1 MIKIR
6 EDDSEVIVRLVLSV
20 RWGLYLFLILPKLI
34 ISVSLLLLGSMWLT
48 ATEDFAD
55 LILNAVALEFIILVD
70 EVIFDAM
77 FPVAL
82 KKHLEGVKLWVHL
95 DFDKQREVLKGL
107 MR

>member
-48 ATEDFAD
+48 ATDDYAD
-55 LILNAVALEFIILVD
+55 LVLNAVALEFIILVD

-82 KKHLEGVKLWVHL
+82 KNHLAQQVKMWVHL
-95 DFDKQREVLKGL
+95 DFDKQR
-107 MR
+107 